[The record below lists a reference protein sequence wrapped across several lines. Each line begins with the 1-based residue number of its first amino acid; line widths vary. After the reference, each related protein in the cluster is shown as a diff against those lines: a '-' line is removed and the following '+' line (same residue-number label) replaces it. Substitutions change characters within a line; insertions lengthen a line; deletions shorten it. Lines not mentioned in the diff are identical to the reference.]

1 MEFEERCLRTEF
13 LSAWKWTNNFSNSIL
28 INGNFKNTILT
39 QTDFN
44 KSDLTNVDF
53 SNSNLEDAIGGP
65 FIGCMNHHLCE

>member
-1 MEFEERCLRTEF
+1 MTFVLKPSNPKIQLF
-13 LSAWKWTNNFSNSIL
+13 LSYMVL
-28 INGNFKNTILT
+28 NTILT